1 MMLPAT
7 TPQPQPPDAAPTMA
21 LPRRLVVA
29 GTDTGVGKTVIS
41 ALLVRALAA
50 RYWKPIQAGLPP
62 LSSEPSDSEQ
72 VQKLS
77 GCSSS
82 AIVPEAYGLQHPAS
96 PHWAAEQEGI
106 VLERQR
112 LWPPED
118 EEHRALVVELA
129 GGLLVPVTRHLLQID
144 VMGEWGLPVVLVA
157 RAGLGTINHT
167 LLSLEALRRR
177 RIPVLGL
184 VLNGD
189 DFADNAT
196 VLPHMGRTRLLGHVP
211 RLRGTDPGVL
221 DQVWRS
227 SGMASWWPPTTSP
240 PLHG

>member
-1 MMLPAT
+1 MLPP
-7 TPQPQPPDAAPTMA
+7 TPSQSPPAGGGTV

-29 GTDTGVGKTVIS
+29 GTDTGVGKTVVS
-41 ALLVRALAA
+41 ALLVRGLGA

-62 LSSEPSDSEQ
+62 LSSEPSDSRR
-72 VQKLS
+72 VQTLS
-77 GCSSS
+77 GCANS

-96 PHWAAEQEGI
+96 PHWAAEREGI

-112 LWPPED
+112 LWPPEE
-118 EEHRALVVELA
+118 EEHKALVVELA
-129 GGLLVPVTRHLLQID
+129 GGLLVPVTPHLLQID
-144 VMGEWGLPVVLVA
+144 VMGEWALPVVLVA

-189 DFADNAT
+189 GFADNAT
-196 VLPHMGRTRLLGHVP
+196 VLPRLGRTRLLGHVP
-211 RLRGTDPGVL
+211 RLHDVNPETL
-221 DQVWRS
+221 EQVWRS
-227 SGMASWWPPTTSP
+227 SGMASWWPATAPHS
-240 PLHG
+240 HG

>member
-1 MMLPAT
+1 MVSPALS
-7 TPQPQPPDAAPTMA
+7 QPQPAPGATA
-21 LPRRLVVA
+21 LPQRLVVA
-29 GTDTGVGKTVIS
+29 GTDTGVGKTMIS

-50 RYWKPIQAGLPP
+50 RYWKPVQAGLPP
-62 LSSEPSDSEQ
+62 LSAEPGDSQQ
-72 VQKLS
+72 VQSLS
-77 GCSSS
+77 GCPSS

-96 PHWAAEQEGI
+96 PHWAAQQEGI
-106 VLERQR
+106 TLERQR

-118 EEHRALVVELA
+118 EEDKALVVELA
-129 GGLLVPVTRHLLQID
+129 GGLLVPITRDLLQID
-144 VMGEWGLPVVLVA
+144 VMAEWALPVVLVA

-189 DFADNAT
+189 GFADNAT
-196 VLPHMGRTRLLGHVP
+196 VLPHLGRTRLLGHVP
-211 RLRGTDPGVL
+211 PLPKLDPGVL

-227 SGMASWWPPTTSP
+227 SGMASWWPP
-240 PLHG
+240 HG

>member
-1 MMLPAT
+1 M
-7 TPQPQPPDAAPTMA
+7 
-21 LPRRLVVA
+21 PRRLVVA

-41 ALLVRALAA
+41 ALLVRGLAA

-62 LSSEPSDSEQ
+62 LSAEPSDSRR
-72 VQKLS
+72 VQTLS
-77 GCSSS
+77 GCPNS
-82 AIVPEAYGLQHPAS
+82 AILPEAYGLQHPAS

-112 LWPPED
+112 LWPPEE
-118 EEHRALVVELA
+118 EEHKALVVELA
-129 GGLLVPVTRHLLQID
+129 GGLMVPVTPHLLQIE
-144 VMGEWGLPVVLVA
+144 VMGEWALPVVLVT

-189 DFADNAT
+189 GFADNAT
-196 VLPHMGRTRLLGHVP
+196 VLPRLGRTRLLGHVP
-211 RLRGTDPGVL
+211 RLRDVNPAAL
-221 DQVWRS
+221 EQVWRS
-227 SGMASWWPPTTSP
+227 SGMASWWPATASP
-240 PLHG
+240 PHG

>member
-1 MMLPAT
+1 MPPS
-7 TPQPQPPDAAPTMA
+7 TPSQSPPDAALATA

-29 GTDTGVGKTVIS
+29 GTDTGVGKTMIS

-62 LSSEPSDSEQ
+62 LSSEPGDSQQ
-72 VQKLS
+72 VQRLS
-77 GCSSS
+77 GCPDS

-112 LWPPED
+112 LWPPE
-118 EEHRALVVELA
+118 EEEDQALVVELA
-129 GGLLVPVTRHLLQID
+129 GGLLVPITRHLLQID
-144 VMGEWGLPVVLVA
+144 VMGEWALPVVLVA

-189 DFADNAT
+189 GFADNAT
-196 VLPHMGRTRLLGHVP
+196 VLPQLGRTRLLGHVP
-211 RLRGTDPGVL
+211 RLPCVEPGVL
-221 DQVWRS
+221 EQVWRS
-227 SGMASWWPPTTSP
+227 SGMASWWPATAPSSP
-240 PLHG
+240 HG

>member
-1 MMLPAT
+1 MVPS
-7 TPQPQPPDAAPTMA
+7 TPSPSRSGSTAPA
-21 LPRRLVVA
+21 LPQRLVVA
-29 GTDTGVGKTVIS
+29 GTDTGVGKTLIS

-62 LSSEPSDSEQ
+62 LSSEPSDSRQ
-72 VQKLS
+72 VQTLS
-77 GCSSS
+77 GCPSTS
-82 AIVPEAYGLQHPAS
+82 IVLEAYGLQHPAS
-96 PHWAAEQEGI
+96 PHWAAQQEGI
-106 VLERQR
+106 TLERQR

-118 EEHRALVVELA
+118 GEDKALVVELA
-129 GGLLVPVTRHLLQID
+129 GGLLVPITRHLLQID
-144 VMGEWGLPVVLVA
+144 VMAEWALPVVLVA

-189 DFADNAT
+189 GFADNAT
-196 VLPHMGRTRLLGHVP
+196 VLPQLGRTRLLGHVP
-211 RLRGTDPGVL
+211 RLREVDPGVL

-227 SGMASWWPPTTSP
+227 SGMASWWPATASP
-240 PLHG
+240 PHG

>member
-1 MMLPAT
+1 MVPPA
-7 TPQPQPPDAAPTMA
+7 PSQSPPDAATTT

-41 ALLVRALAA
+41 ALLVRGLGA

-62 LSSEPSDSEQ
+62 LSAEPSDSRR
-72 VQKLS
+72 VQTLS
-77 GCSSS
+77 GCPVS
-82 AIVPEAYGLQHPAS
+82 AILPEAYGLQHPAS

-112 LWPPED
+112 LWPPEE
-118 EEHRALVVELA
+118 EEHKALVVELA
-129 GGLLVPVTRHLLQID
+129 GGLMVPVTPHLLQID
-144 VMGEWGLPVVLVA
+144 VMGEWALPVVLVA

-189 DFADNAT
+189 GFADNAT
-196 VLPHMGRTRLLGHVP
+196 VLPRLGRTRLLSHVP
-211 RLRGTDPGVL
+211 RLHDVNPEAL
-221 DQVWRS
+221 AQVWHS
-227 SGMASWWPPTTSP
+227 SGMASWWPATASP
-240 PLHG
+240 PHG

>member
-1 MMLPAT
+1 MAPSAPSQSRSDSTAT
-7 TPQPQPPDAAPTMA
+7 A

-29 GTDTGVGKTVIS
+29 GTDTGVGKTMIS

-62 LSSEPSDSEQ
+62 LSSEPSDSQQ
-72 VQKLS
+72 VRTLS
-77 GCSSS
+77 GCPGS
-82 AIVPEAYGLQHPAS
+82 AVVPEAYGLQHPAS

-118 EEHRALVVELA
+118 EEHKALVVELA
-129 GGLLVPVTRHLLQID
+129 GGLLVPVTHSLLQID
-144 VMGEWGLPVVLVA
+144 VMAEWALPVVLVA

-167 LLSLEALRRR
+167 LLSLEAMRRR

-189 DFADNAT
+189 GFADNAT
-196 VLPHMGRTRLLGHVP
+196 VLPQLGRTRLLGHVP
-211 RLRGTDPGVL
+211 RLPTLDPEVL

-227 SGMASWWPPTTSP
+227 SGMASWWPATASP
-240 PLHG
+240 PHG

>member
-1 MMLPAT
+1 
-7 TPQPQPPDAAPTMA
+7 MA

-41 ALLVRALAA
+41 ALLVRGLGA

-62 LSSEPSDSEQ
+62 LSAQPSDSRR
-72 VQKLS
+72 VQTLS
-77 GCSSS
+77 GCPGS
-82 AIVPEAYGLQHPAS
+82 AILPEAYGLQHPAS

-112 LWPPED
+112 LWPPEE
-118 EEHRALVVELA
+118 EEHKALVVELA
-129 GGLLVPVTRHLLQID
+129 GGLMVPVTPHLLQID
-144 VMGEWGLPVVLVA
+144 VMGEWALPVVLVT
-157 RAGLGTINHT
+157 RAGLGAINHT

-189 DFADNAT
+189 GFADNAT
-196 VLPHMGRTRLLGHVP
+196 VLPRLGRTRLLGHVP
-211 RLRGTDPGVL
+211 RLHDVNPEAL
-221 DQVWRS
+221 AQVWRS
-227 SGMASWWPPTTSP
+227 SGMASWWPATASP
-240 PLHG
+240 PHG

>member
-1 MMLPAT
+1 MVPPA
-7 TPQPQPPDAAPTMA
+7 PSQSPPDAATTT

-41 ALLVRALAA
+41 ALLVRGLAA

-62 LSSEPSDSEQ
+62 LSAEPSDSRR
-72 VQKLS
+72 VQTLS
-77 GCSSS
+77 GCPNS
-82 AIVPEAYGLQHPAS
+82 AILPEAYGLQHPAS

-112 LWPPED
+112 LWPPEE
-118 EEHRALVVELA
+118 EEHKALVVELA
-129 GGLLVPVTRHLLQID
+129 GGLMVPVTPHLLQIE
-144 VMGEWGLPVVLVA
+144 VMGEWALPVVLVT

-189 DFADNAT
+189 GFADNAT
-196 VLPHMGRTRLLGHVP
+196 VLPRLGRTRLLGHVP
-211 RLRGTDPGVL
+211 RLRDVNPAAL
-221 DQVWRS
+221 EQVWRS
-227 SGMASWWPPTTSP
+227 SGMASWWPATASP
-240 PLHG
+240 PHG

>member
-1 MMLPAT
+1 MVSPNPCPSPSDAT
-7 TPQPQPPDAAPTMA
+7 APA
-21 LPRRLVVA
+21 LPQRLVVA
-29 GTDTGVGKTVIS
+29 GTDTGVGKTVVS

-62 LSSEPSDSEQ
+62 LSSEPSDSQQ
-72 VQKLS
+72 VQRLS
-77 GCSSS
+77 GCPST
-82 AIVPEAYGLQHPAS
+82 AVVPEAYGLRYPAS

-106 VLERQR
+106 TLERQR

-118 EEHRALVVELA
+118 GEDKGLVVELA
-129 GGLLVPVTRHLLQID
+129 GGLLVPITRHLLQID
-144 VMGEWGLPVVLVA
+144 VMAEWTLPVVLVA

-189 DFADNAT
+189 GFADNAT
-196 VLPHMGRTRLLGHVP
+196 VLPQLGRTRLLGQVP
-211 RLRGTDPGVL
+211 WLPCLAPGAL

-227 SGMASWWPPTTSP
+227 SGMASWWPATVSP
-240 PLHG
+240 PHG

>member
-1 MMLPAT
+1 
-7 TPQPQPPDAAPTMA
+7 
-21 LPRRLVVA
+21 
-29 GTDTGVGKTVIS
+29 
-41 ALLVRALAA
+41 
-50 RYWKPIQAGLPP
+50 
-62 LSSEPSDSEQ
+62 
-72 VQKLS
+72 
-77 GCSSS
+77 
-82 AIVPEAYGLQHPAS
+82 
-96 PHWAAEQEGI
+96 
-106 VLERQR
+106 
-112 LWPPED
+112 
-118 EEHRALVVELA
+118 
-129 GGLLVPVTRHLLQID
+129 QID

>member
-1 MMLPAT
+1 MP
-7 TPQPQPPDAAPTMA
+7 PSPSRPDATATA

-29 GTDTGVGKTVIS
+29 GTDTGVGKTLVS
-41 ALLVRALAA
+41 ALLVRALSA

-62 LSSEPSDSEQ
+62 LSPEPSDSRQ
-72 VQKLS
+72 VQALS
-77 GCSSS
+77 GCPGS

-96 PHWAAEQEGI
+96 PHWAARQEGI
-106 VLERQR
+106 VPERRR

-118 EEHRALVVELA
+118 EEDKALVVELA
-129 GGLLVPVTRHLLQID
+129 GGLLVPITPHLLQID

-189 DFADNAT
+189 GFADNAT
-196 VLPHMGRTRLLGHVP
+196 VLPRLGRTRLLGQVP
-211 RLRGTDPGVL
+211 RLRCLEAGALEP
-221 DQVWRS
+221 VWHS
-227 SGMASWWPPTTSP
+227 SGMASWWPATASP
-240 PLHG
+240 PHG

>member
-1 MMLPAT
+1 MLPS
-7 TPQPQPPDAAPTMA
+7 PSSQPQSDAATMA
-21 LPRRLVVA
+21 LSRRLVVA

-41 ALLVRALAA
+41 ALLVRGLGA

-62 LSSEPSDSEQ
+62 LSAEPSDSRR
-72 VQKLS
+72 VQTLS
-77 GCSSS
+77 SCPDS

-112 LWPPED
+112 LWPPEE
-118 EEHRALVVELA
+118 EEHKALVVELA
-129 GGLLVPVTRHLLQID
+129 GGLMVPVTPHLLQID
-144 VMGEWGLPVVLVA
+144 VMAEWALPVVLVA

-189 DFADNAT
+189 GFADNAT
-196 VLPHMGRTRLLGHVP
+196 VLPRLGRTRLLGHVP
-211 RLRGTDPGVL
+211 RLHDVNPEAL
-221 DQVWRS
+221 AQVWRS
-227 SGMASWWPPTTSP
+227 SGMAGWWPVTASP
-240 PLHG
+240 PHG